1 MRTGRHD
8 LKVRHLHCQQRELT
22 PFTQELLFW
31 QKADG
36 DAKKNPAQGALV
48 NFIMQRISNIL
59 LLALTAT
66 LFSAGRFLAV
76 GDRAAD
82 GVMYVV
88 VRVGAD
94 RILRKKSEL

>member
-1 MRTGRHD
+1 
-8 LKVRHLHCQQRELT
+8 
-22 PFTQELLFW
+22 
-31 QKADG
+31 
-36 DAKKNPAQGALV
+36 
-48 NFIMQRISNIL
+48 MQRISNIL

-82 GVMYVV
+82 DVMYVV